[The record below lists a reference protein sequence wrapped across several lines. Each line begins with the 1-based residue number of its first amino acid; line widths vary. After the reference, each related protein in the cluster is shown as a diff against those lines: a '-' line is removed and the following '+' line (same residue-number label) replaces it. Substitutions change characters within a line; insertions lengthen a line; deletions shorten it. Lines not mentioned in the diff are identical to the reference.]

1 MKISV
6 IGAGNVGATA
16 AHYLL
21 EDRLADEL
29 VVVDVVPG
37 LAKGKCLDFLE
48 ASPLRQYPIKVTG
61 TEDFSEIRNSNIVV
75 VTAGIARKPGM
86 SRLDLLKTNEKIMK
100 DVAMHIKTH
109 ASGAFVLVV
118 SNPLDVM
125 CYVALKTTGFPKN
138 RVFGMAGVLDTS
150 RFRYFVAEKLQ
161 LNPTDIQAMV
171 LGGHGDEMV
180 PIISTATVSGIPLT
194 HFLNKTQIQEIVERT
209 QKAGAE
215 IVSYLKTGSAFYSPA
230 ASVVEMVRCL
240 VTDVQKILPLACY
253 LEGEYDA
260 HDLYCGVPARLGREG
275 VLEIIEIHLNPEEK
289 EAMGKSLAAVK
300 ASLEELK

>member
-6 IGAGNVGATA
+6 VGAGNVGATTA
-16 AHYLL
+16 QYLL
-21 EDRLADEL
+21 EEKLADEL

-48 ASPLRQYPIKVTG
+48 ASPLRHYPIKVAG
-61 TEDFSEIRNSNIVV
+61 TEDFSEIRNSNIIVI
-75 VTAGIARKPGM
+75 TAGIARKPGM

-100 DVAMHIKTH
+100 DVSIHIKTH
-109 ASGAFVLVV
+109 APTAVVLVV

-125 CYVALKTTGFPKN
+125 CYVALKTTGFQKN

-150 RFRYFVAEKLQ
+150 RFRYFVAEKLRV
-161 LNPTDIQAMV
+161 NPVDIQAMV

-180 PIISTATVSGIPLT
+180 PIISTATISGIPLT

-253 LEGEYDA
+253 LEGEYGA
-260 HDLYCGVPARLGREG
+260 CDLYCGVPARLGRGG
-275 VLEIIEIHLNPEEK
+275 VLEIIEMKLNPEEK
-289 EAMGKSLAAVK
+289 EAFGKSITAVK
-300 ASLEELK
+300 ASLQELK

>member
-37 LAKGKCLDFLE
+37 LARGKCLDFLE
-48 ASPLRQYPIKVTG
+48 ASPLRHYPIRVIG
-61 TEDFSEIRNSNIVV
+61 TEDFSEIRNSNVIV

-86 SRLDLLKTNEKIMK
+86 NRLDLLKTNEKIMK
-100 DVAMHIKTH
+100 DVAMHIKNH
-109 ASGAFVLVV
+109 APNAFVVVV
-118 SNPLDVM
+118 SNPLDIM

-150 RFRYFVAEKLQ
+150 RFRYFVAEKLCV
-161 LNPTDIQAMV
+161 NPTDIQAMV

-194 HFLNKTQIQEIVERT
+194 HFLDKTQIQEIVERT

-253 LEGEYDA
+253 LEGEYGA
-260 HDLYCGVPARLGREG
+260 RDLYCGVPVRLGREG

-289 EAMGKSLAAVK
+289 EAFVKSLTAVK
-300 ASLEELK
+300 ASLAELK